1 MLPVE
6 PSVFKNMI
14 GITKDHLI
22 SKRMLQVLYLQHR
35 RGRFRVKLVE
45 SIQFERDTNLGFVEQ
60 QQTWLKH
67 AKQRLQQKNSSNG
80 NAECIL
86 VGSLP
91 FDNRDLP
98 EMSIAEAKNTY
109 VTEGLD
115 LTEPLER
122 LSQVQA
128 TLIPPQAD
136 YVDGVAKLVALMKS
150 TELEKAVLARAI
162 DLQSEQKIQIEELFY
177 QLFKTN
183 PEGYTFAL
191 HKTQKNK
198 VGSWARVRTF

>member
-1 MLPVE
+1 
-6 PSVFKNMI
+6 
-14 GITKDHLI
+14 
-22 SKRMLQVLYLQHR
+22 MLQVLYLQHR

-67 AKQRLQQKNSSNG
+67 AKQRLQQKIQATG
-80 NAECIL
+80 NAELIL

-98 EMSIAEAKNTY
+98 EMLIAEAKNTY

-128 TLIPPQAD
+128 TLVPPQAD
-136 YVDGVAKLVALMKS
+136 YLDGVARLVALMKS
-150 TELEKAVLARAI
+150 TELKK
-162 DLQSEQKIQIEELFY
+162 QF
-177 QLFKTN
+177 
-183 PEGYTFAL
+183 
-191 HKTQKNK
+191 
-198 VGSWARVRTF
+198 